1 MAADARF
8 RAMGTDV
15 HIVLV
20 GTGFAALDR
29 ARDRIAEL
37 EARWSRFLETS
48 EVSRLNA
55 HAGAPVVCSP
65 DTVLLVQRAVDAW
78 RATGGRFDP
87 TVLGAVLRAG
97 YDASIETLAPERTSV
112 PGDART
118 TGADGVVVDPATNMI
133 MLPAG
138 VGFDPGGIGKG
149 LAADLVSDVAIA
161 AGARGACVN
170 IGGDLRVVGDAPD
183 GGAWTVDVLDP
194 FDGSPRATVAL
205 AAGAVATSSRTRRT
219 WTVAGAAR
227 HHLVDP
233 ARGAPVENDVAA
245 VTVVAREG
253 WRAEALAKAAFVAGI
268 DDGLSFLDR
277 CGAAGAAFDADGR
290 LHESRDWQRFARPV
304 AVPA

>member
-1 MAADARF
+1 
-8 RAMGTDV
+8 MGTNV
-15 HIVLV
+15 HVVLV
-20 GTGFAALDR
+20 GTGIAGLAR
-29 ARDRIAEL
+29 VRDRIVEL
-37 EARWSRFLETS
+37 EMRWSRFVETS

-78 RATGGRFDP
+78 RATAGHFDP

-112 PGDART
+112 AGDART
-118 TGADGVVVDPATNMI
+118 TGTEGVVVDAATNMV

-170 IGGDLRVVGDAPD
+170 IGGDLRVVGDAPE
-183 GGAWTVDVLDP
+183 GGTWTVDVLDP

-219 WTVAGAAR
+219 WTVAGATR

-233 ARGAPVENDVAA
+233 ARGVPVDNDVVA
-245 VTVVAREG
+245 VTVVAREA

-268 DDGLSFLDR
+268 DDGLIRMSVGLEDVQDLIVDLDQ
-277 CGAAGAAFDADGR
+277 ALAKA
-290 LHESRDWQRFARPV
+290 
-304 AVPA
+304 